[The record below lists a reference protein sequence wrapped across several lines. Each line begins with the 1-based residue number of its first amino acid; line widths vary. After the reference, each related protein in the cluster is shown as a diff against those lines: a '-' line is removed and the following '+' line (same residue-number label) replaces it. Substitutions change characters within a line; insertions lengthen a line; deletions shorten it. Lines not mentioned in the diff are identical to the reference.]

1 LRLVG
6 LMPTAFNELRV
17 GDGRVTEIVIRRGG
31 VLVHLQDWQERAVA
45 VTFEDV
51 VGFEG
56 LAAIDVDLSH
66 AGESTDDPMIQRACR
81 QANESQEGYRCFCLF
96 SAWTDEPILRIVA
109 RRFVTAAAQ

>member
-1 LRLVG
+1 
-6 LMPTAFNELRV
+6 MPTAFSELRV
-17 GDGRVTEIVIRRGG
+17 SDGRVTAIVIRRGE
-31 VLVHLQDWQERAVA
+31 VLVHLQDWQERALA

-66 AGESTDDPMIQRACR
+66 AGESTHDPTIQRACR
-81 QANESQEGYRCFCLF
+81 EANESPEGYRCFCLF

-109 RRFVTAAAQ
+109 RRFVVADAR